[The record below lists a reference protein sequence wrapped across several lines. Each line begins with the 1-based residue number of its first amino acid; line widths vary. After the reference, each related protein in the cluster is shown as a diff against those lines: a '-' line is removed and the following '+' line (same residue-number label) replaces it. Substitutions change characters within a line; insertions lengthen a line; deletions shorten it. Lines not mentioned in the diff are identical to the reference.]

1 MSVGNIII
9 GLILIAI
16 GIWFVIKAFWFNHQV
31 FFLGWAEQ
39 KWGAGAGTMA
49 YRWIGLSLSILG
61 MFCIIGVVD
70 IYGAAFGKTSSSAI
84 NKPGQSVRPK
94 INARNGEIAF

>member
-1 MSVGNIII
+1 MSIGNIVI

-39 KWGAGAGTMA
+39 KWGSGAGTMA
-49 YRWIGLSLSILG
+49 YRWIGLGLSVLG
-61 MFCIIGVVD
+61 MFCLIGIVD
-70 IYGAAFGKTSSSAI
+70 IYGAAFGKTPSAN
-84 NKPGQSVRPK
+84 NKSNQSIRYK
-94 INARNGEIAF
+94 TNARNGEIAF

>member
-1 MSVGNIII
+1 MSIGNIII

-61 MFCIIGVVD
+61 MFCVIGVVD
-70 IYGAAFGKTSSSAI
+70 IYGAAFGKNPPSNMTS
-84 NKPGQSVRPK
+84 NQLTKPK
-94 INARNGEIAF
+94 TNARNGEIAF